1 MVANINTE
9 PRPARAPAPGGRVQ
23 RPVAARLQ
31 ANLRSREDIIADAKK
46 RHADAL
52 AYLATR

>member
-23 RPVAARLQ
+23 RPVTARLQ